1 MIAMVVGSKHID
13 FTPRGESKPIAGDK
27 LQIVREPF
35 PNEEAEGQIVDHVWL
50 KLGSPLRSKIS
61 VGQEYEFCYDSA
73 GGGRATLVDIRPVV
87 KK

>member
-1 MIAMVVGSKHID
+1 MIAMVIGIKHID
-13 FTPRGESKPIAGDK
+13 FTPKGEGRISGDK

-35 PNEEAEGQIVDHVWL
+35 PNEETQGQMVDQIWL
-50 KLGSPLRSKIS
+50 KAGSPLRSAVS

-73 GGGRATLVDIRPVV
+73 GGGRATLVDIRPVT